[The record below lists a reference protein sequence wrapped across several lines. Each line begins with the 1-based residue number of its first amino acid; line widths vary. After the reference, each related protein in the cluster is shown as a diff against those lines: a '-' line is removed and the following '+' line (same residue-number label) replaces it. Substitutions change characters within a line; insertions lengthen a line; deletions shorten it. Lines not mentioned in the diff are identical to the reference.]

1 MTRAACESPPDSAF
15 SGPALETRPVLA
27 DKLKAAEATE
37 PFDARRSFRQ
47 GKSHRPAPLDPDRR
61 SRLGFCSRL
70 SGVEDLRLATDDG
83 EMLVAWHLPPRNGH
97 PLILYFHG
105 NGGALVDRVPP
116 VPTVLSQNVV
126 AVAAQAG
133 TFVPHL

>member
-1 MTRAACESPPDSAF
+1 MRRQTIAISMARCGSRDGSEGSGRPARGRGEKIVGRPNGNGASPSRRLTHP
-15 SGPALETRPVLA
+15 
-27 DKLKAAEATE
+27 AEA
-37 PFDARRSFRQ
+37 
-47 GKSHRPAPLDPDRR
+47 GM
-61 SRLGFCSRL
+61 
-70 SGVEDLRLATDDG
+70 SGVEDLRLVTDDG
-83 EMLVAWHLPPRNGH
+83 ETLVAWHVPPRNGH